1 MNKDFE
7 QTDTQESV
15 AAASYEQAAEP
26 AGALAQCEQQL
37 AEWQEKYIRA
47 NADFDNFRKRTAKD
61 QALWRQQAQ
70 AEILVQ
76 LLEIV
81 DNFDRALEKEATP
94 ETQAWLEGFML
105 IRKSFDKLLHAY
117 GVERMNNYDT
127 FDPQYH
133 EALMHV
139 DTPDHVSGNIVMV
152 IQHGYLM
159 NGIVLR
165 PAQVTVAK

>member
-1 MNKDFE
+1 MNKEFE
-7 QTDTQESV
+7 QTDTQEPV
-15 AAASYEQAAEP
+15 TAAPYEQAVEP

-70 AEILVQ
+70 AEILGQ

-81 DNFDRALEKEATP
+81 DNFDRALEKEAIP
-94 ETQAWLEGFML
+94 ETQAWREGFVL

-117 GVERMNNYDT
+117 GVERMNNYGT

-133 EALMHV
+133 EALMHI
-139 DTPDHVSGNIVMV
+139 DSPNHTSGDIVAI

-159 NGIVLR
+159 HGTILR
-165 PAQVTVAK
+165 PAQVVVAK